1 MRIFWLTFVVLLGAC
16 SGSPTQSLT
25 APCVT
30 QPVSAPGGECPQC
43 QTDSDC
49 HILSNACE
57 TTAYCVHKTSSFRVN
72 AERTCSDD
80 KKFRPTPQSCRCL
93 ANICDWH
100 ALPAGQ

>member
-1 MRIFWLTFVVLLGAC
+1 MRIFWLGFAVLLGAC
-16 SGSPTQSLT
+16 GTPTQSLT

-30 QPVSAPGGECPQC
+30 MPATGPLGACPPC

-49 HILSNACE
+49 EILSNACE
-57 TTAYCVHKTSSFRVN
+57 TTAYCVHKDSNWQVN
-72 AERTCSDD
+72 MRTCTDD

-100 ALPAGQ
+100 ALPANQ